1 MLKVIKWV
9 FLLSVLG
16 GIGWIG
22 YQWYSHESALS
33 VDAWSYI
40 PRDAV
45 YCITTDD
52 PVEAWKQIAGS
63 NTWSHLQSNPWF
75 AELTSS
81 ANSLDSLIR
90 DNDLLFD
97 LIGSRSLIASAHM
110 TGFKQSDFLF
120 LVDLKNASG
129 ITFLNDYLTTYT
141 AHGMSIQKE
150 RFHEEDLITIRNAA
164 KNSNL
169 YLSFPGKFLVAS
181 YNRKILMSSITTGK
195 DTLDAGK
202 KNSMMGAVAEPGDN
216 SLMKL
221 YLNYTMLPAFVRSY
235 SNVSASSV
243 ERLALT
249 LRSTSLN
256 VTMEDD
262 LIKALGK
269 TLINDSVESYVKTL
283 MVSGAG
289 PSEFLEIAPQR
300 TAFALA
306 LGFDS
311 FKEFFANFESNIR
324 QDVSDYQSYRESLL
338 QVEQYLD
345 IDLQENFISWVG
357 DEVAVLELQSYG
369 QGLDN
374 ETAIVFKA
382 NNIGKARAD
391 LDHIEKMVRRKTPV
405 KFKSVEYR
413 GYPINYLSM
422 KGLFKVLLGK
432 FFSRYDKPY
441 YTILNNF
448 VIFSGHPQTLESM
461 IDDYLDKNTLIR
473 SPDFREFRQEF
484 EDYGSVFIYI
494 NTPVLFNSMK
504 KLADAGTRVSM
515 DANRDYITSFR
526 HVGFQLI
533 PDESGF
539 RTLLAEKFV
548 APTNRSVDSE
558 GMSVRDVPLDEEEHS
573 ESTDV
578 AVTPAEPSPTDPM
591 TLPYIYVQKLNASI
605 HKTYFPDSSIHVEVE
620 VENGF
625 KHGSFTE
632 HYANGEVKM
641 SGQFKNDKRDG
652 AWRLYDER
660 GKLLLKRTYDDNAIK
675 RERANE

>member
-1 MLKVIKWV
+1 MLKVIKWL

-22 YQWYSHESALS
+22 YRWYSQQNDLSA
-33 VDAWSYI
+33 DAWSYI

-52 PVEAWKQIAGS
+52 PIAAWKQIAGS

-97 LIGSRSLIASAHM
+97 LIGARSLIVSAHM

-129 ITFLNDYLTTYT
+129 ITFLNDYLTAYT
-141 AHGMSIQKE
+141 MQGMSVQKE
-150 RFHEEDLITIRNAA
+150 RFQDEDLITIRNAA
-164 KNSNL
+164 RNSNL

-181 YNRKILMSSITTGK
+181 FSRKILMSSISSGK
-195 DTLDAGK
+195 DTLQASK
-202 KNSMMGAVAEPGDN
+202 SSLMNAVKESGDE

-235 SNVSASSV
+235 SNEAASSI

-249 LRSTSLN
+249 LRSTSLS

-262 LIKALGK
+262 LIKAYGR
-269 TLINDSVESYVKTL
+269 TLVNDTVESYVKTL

-311 FKEFFANFESNIR
+311 FQEFFVNFEKNI
-324 QDVSDYQSYRESLL
+324 QHDVSDYQGYRESLS
-338 QVEQYLD
+338 QMEKYLD
-345 IDLQENFISWVG
+345 IDLQENFINWVG
-357 DEVAVLELQSYG
+357 DEVAVLELQSSG

-382 NNIGKARAD
+382 NNIELARAN

-405 KFKSVEYR
+405 KFKSVGYR

-448 VIFSGHPQTLESM
+448 VVFSGHPQTLESM
-461 IDDYLDKNTLIR
+461 IDDYLDKNTLVR
-473 SPDFREFRQEF
+473 SSDFREFRQEF

-494 NTPVLFNSMK
+494 NTPVLYNAMK
-504 KLADAGTRVSM
+504 KLADAGTRISM
-515 DANRDYITSFR
+515 DKNRDHITSFR

-533 PDESGF
+533 SDEDGF
-539 RTLLAEKFV
+539 RTLMAEKFV
-548 APTNRSVDSE
+548 APENELVDVE
-558 GMSVRDVPLDEEEHS
+558 DMTVRDNPLNEEDKS
-573 ESTDV
+573 KPKDFI
-578 AVTPAEPSPTDPM
+578 AQQEPPPDDPM
-591 TLPYIYVQKLNASI
+591 ALPYIYVQKLNASI
-605 HKTYFPDSSIHVEVE
+605 HRVYFPDSAIHVEVE
-620 VENGF
+620 LENGF
-625 KHGSFTE
+625 KSGSFTE
-632 HYANGEVKM
+632 YHANGEVKM
-641 SGQFKNDKRDG
+641 TGHFRNDMRDG
-652 AWRLYDER
+652 VWRLYDEG
-660 GKLLLKRTYDDNAIK
+660 GKLLLRRTYDDNVIK
-675 RERANE
+675 RERNNE